1 MISKRL
7 VSFRTQRL
15 IRWRVVWMF
24 ALAMAVPGHCIAA
37 SVEFGRDVQPL
48 LSDRCFA
55 CHGPDAAQR
64 QAGLRLD
71 LRESALVPGMSG
83 RVPITP
89 GDPTASELIQRVAAD
104 DPARR
109 MPPAYAGHAPLED
122 HEVEILK
129 LWIEDG
135 AEYSAHWAFVPPE
148 RSALPDVSQPNWLRQ
163 PLDSFVLA
171 RLDAEGLPPSPE
183 AAPSAWLRR
192 MMLDLTGLPPS
203 IEQIRAFKQAVER
216 DAEAAYAKE
225 VDRALSS
232 PRFGERMTM
241 DWLDVARYADTHGFN
256 NDSERSMWRWRDW
269 VIEAFNR
276 NFPYDRFI
284 TEQLA
289 GDLLP
294 SPTIDQLIATGF
306 NRNHVI
312 NSEGG
317 IIEEEYRVEYV
328 ADRVR
333 TLGMAWLGLTVECAR
348 CHDHKFDPIS
358 QADYYKL
365 FAFFDNVPELG
376 EAGRVAN
383 AVPMIP
389 APTAGQRSQITLL
402 RSRIEELER
411 VDEARA
417 LRFEP
422 SADALS
428 ALSTPEYPKNADF
441 FVGCEDSPQPG
452 IAGHACGAR
461 EIDPETEIKLEKHGA
476 FTLSMWFRADGEH
489 SDAPLFSAIDYSAD
503 PASSEYGQGIG
514 LRSTGSEIE
523 LRLSKRYPSY
533 SITVQSSDARLR
545 PKEWHHVAAVYEG
558 SEGKRSMR
566 AEAAWVRLFVDG
578 REVGTKVLHDDAQ
591 SAAKFVKPYRLGRD
605 NHPDGRDFPGNVDE
619 VAVWRQA
626 LTEDEVRQVF
636 EAAALPWA
644 AARPG
649 SGIERRWLHR
659 KLNPAPELAELRS
672 QLFALERALPTTMV
686 MQDMDA
692 GRQTHVLMRG
702 RYDSPGDPVAPEVPE
717 SLLGKWPDGTPKNR
731 LGLATWLTSG
741 RHPTTARVVVNRF
754 WQQIFGLGLVKTSG
768 DFGLQGE
775 TPSHPELLDWLAVDF
790 AASGWDV
797 KRLVKSIVLSAA
809 YRQDSAADE
818 SLRKR
823 DPENRLLARG
833 PRFRLPAESIRD
845 QALELAGMLS
855 GQLGG
860 PSVRP
865 YQPEGLYDG
874 VVVGADYPGT
884 KWEQDEGESL
894 YRRSLYTFWK
904 RTLPHPTMTVFDA
917 PDREFCTVQRSIT
930 NTPLQALTL
939 MNDPTFVEA
948 SRKLAERVLREAGP
962 AEAER
967 LAHLFEL
974 VMSRSPSDEERRVLE
989 GTLRAIIESFSA
1001 EDTDPSSLLEVG
1013 ASEPTAEFAV
1023 EELAAYAMVASM
1035 VLSADEAITKS

>member
-1 MISKRL
+1 MHKPVHGRIA
-7 VSFRTQRL
+7 
-15 IRWRVVWMF
+15 WMLG
-24 ALAMAVPGHCIAA
+24 LAIAVPGLCHGA

-71 LRESALVPGMSG
+71 VRESAVVPGMSG
-83 RVPITP
+83 RVPIAP
-89 GDPTASELIQRVAAD
+89 GDPAGSELLQRVASAD
-104 DPARR
+104 LALR
-109 MPPAYAGHAPLED
+109 MPPAYAGHAPLEAD
-122 HEVEILK
+122 EVEILR

-135 AEYSAHWAFVPPE
+135 AQYSTHWSFVPPE
-148 RSALPDVSQPNWLRQ
+148 RPALPDVSRPNWLRQ
-163 PLDSFVLA
+163 PLDAFVLA
-171 RLDAEGLPPSPE
+171 RLDAEGMTPSPE

-203 IEQIRAFKQAVER
+203 IAQTRAFKQAVER
-216 DAEAAYAKE
+216 DPEAAYGRA

-232 PRFGERMTM
+232 ARYGERMTM

-276 NFPYDRFI
+276 NLPYDRFL

-294 SPTIDQLIATGF
+294 SPTIDQRIATGF

-365 FAFFDNVPELG
+365 FAFFDSVPELG

-389 APTAGQRSQITLL
+389 APTARQRAQIAAL

-411 VDEARA
+411 ADNARA
-417 LRFEP
+417 ARFEP
-422 SADALS
+422 KPE
-428 ALSTPEYPKNADF
+428 ALSTLTAPEYPHNADF
-441 FVGCEDSPQPG
+441 FIGCEDGPQAG
-452 IAGHACGAR
+452 VAGHACGAR
-461 EIDPETEIKLEKHGA
+461 EIEPETELKLEKHGA
-476 FTLSMWFRADGEH
+476 FTLSMWFRADAEH
-489 SDAPLFSAIDYSAD
+489 QDAPLFSAIDYSPD
-503 PASSEYGQGIG
+503 PASSEYGQGVG
-514 LRSTGSEIE
+514 LRSTGGEVE

-533 SITVQSSDARLR
+533 SITVRSNGAGLR
-545 PKEWHHVAAVYEG
+545 PKRWHHVAAVYEG

-578 REVGTKVLHDDAQ
+578 REVGTQVLHDDAQ
-591 SAAKFVKPYRLGRD
+591 SAARFKKPYRLGLD
-605 NHPDGRDFPGNVDE
+605 NSRAGRKFAGRFDE
-619 VAVWRQA
+619 VAVWRRA
-626 LTEDEVRQVF
+626 LDEDEVREVF

-644 AARPG
+644 VARAG
-649 SGIERRWLHR
+649 SGLERRWLYR
-659 KLNPAPELAELRS
+659 KLNPAGELATLRQ
-672 QLFALERALPTTMV
+672 QLFALERALPSTMV
-686 MQDMDA
+686 MQDMKSR
-692 GRQTHVLMRG
+692 RQTHVLMRG
-702 RYDSPGDPVAPEVPE
+702 RYDSPGDPVAPAVPE
-717 SLLGKWPDGTPKNR
+717 GMLGAWPEEAPKNR
-731 LGLATWLTSG
+731 LGLAMWLTSG
-741 RHPTTARVVVNRF
+741 RHPTAARVVVNRF

-775 TPSHPELLDWLAVDF
+775 MPSHPELLDWLAVDF
-790 AASGWDV
+790 ADSGWDV
-797 KRLVKSIVLSAA
+797 KRLMKSIVLSAA
-809 YRQDSAADE
+809 YRQDSAAGE
-818 SLRKR
+818 SLREM

-845 QALELAGMLS
+845 QALELAGLLS

-884 KWEQDEGESL
+884 KWEQDEGENL

-948 SRKLAERVLREAGP
+948 SRKLAERVLRESGP
-962 AEAER
+962 SQSER
-967 LAHLFEL
+967 LALLFEL
-974 VMSRSPSDEERRVLE
+974 VMSRSPTNEEQRVLE
-989 GTLRAIIESFSA
+989 GTLQAIVESLSA
-1001 EDTDPSSLLEVG
+1001 EGADTGAFLAVG
-1013 ASEPTAEFAV
+1013 ASALTAGIDV
-1023 EELAAYAMVASM
+1023 QELAAYAMVASM